1 MDLLISNSRSFV
13 MFSSLGTRCP
23 SVVVRDNLKVFFS
36 RYQNRFRD
44 LLSAISPGQVNSRDD
59 QDMDTDSDSE
69 DSKPTT
75 QQDQALAQCGLDVLF
90 IKIQM
95 DLFAPHLQR

>member
-1 MDLLISNSRSFV
+1 MT
-13 MFSSLGTRCP
+13 FSSLGTRCP

-44 LLSAISPGQVNSRDD
+44 LLSAISPGQDNSRDD
-59 QDMDTDSDSE
+59 HDMDTDSDE
-69 DSKPTT
+69 ENGKPMTT

-95 DLFAPHLQR
+95 DLFSPHLQR